1 MTVEN
6 FREVNNM
13 KTCPNCHNA
22 VGDTDTFCN
31 ACGAALQADPA
42 QSAPVY
48 NTTPPYGANAAGGS
62 PVGGAPVKYCQHC
75 GNPCDINAAVCL
87 KCGCAFA
94 PQKPVKV
101 DEPSIW
107 LRIACFFI
115 PVLGLIMYLV
125 ERDDRPK
132 CAKFYGMAALISVI
146 LQVVFVVL
154 FYIIFFVIFGVAFST
169 AVTDYSYYMM
179 MF

>member
-1 MTVEN
+1 
-6 FREVNNM
+6 M

-22 VGDTDTFCN
+22 VGDTDTFCA
-31 ACGAALQADPA
+31 ACGAALQAAPA
-42 QSAPVY
+42 QNAPIY
-48 NTTPPYGANAAGGS
+48 NTTPPYGANAAGG
-62 PVGGAPVKYCQHC
+62 APVKYCQNC

-132 CAKFYGMAALISVI
+132 CAKSYGMAALISVI
-146 LQVVFVVL
+146 LQVVFIIL
-154 FYIIFFVIFGVAFST
+154 IYILVFAIFGVAFST
-169 AVTDYSYYMM
+169 VITDYAYYMM
-179 MF
+179 ML